1 MNSLRIVADNAAD
14 KAASVTSTNQLPSLP
29 ASNLLLN
36 RKALVWRSSTTTDT
50 LTVTWPSAEI
60 VSGVFLPG
68 CNLTEGSTM
77 RITASVGGVQTYD
90 SGEFVPCPPKQFGS
104 FDWGREE
111 LGANFY
117 AYSGQMKYAYHW
129 LPGPIEADSVQVF
142 ISDPT
147 NPAGYLEAA
156 RLVIGNHWSP
166 EVTADLGVQADIA
179 DRSTSSRAESG
190 DYISQP
196 GTRHRTLTFSLSAL
210 LPEEAAKLSGLI
222 GRAGT
227 TKPVF
232 VSLYPEHEDS
242 SLEQAYQIFGSQP
255 KTSPTAINSFNAYRQ
270 QISLEEF

>member
-14 KAASVTSTNQLPSLP
+14 KAASVTSTNQLPTLP

-36 RKALVWRSSTTTDT
+36 RKALVWRSPSTTDT
-50 LTVTWPSAEI
+50 LTVAWPSTEI

-68 CNLTEGSTM
+68 CNFTEDAVI
-77 RITASVGGVQTYD
+77 RITASLGGVQTYD
-90 SGEFVPCPPKQFGS
+90 SGDFLPCPPKQFGS

-117 AYSGQMKYAYHW
+117 AYSGQLRYAYHW
-129 LPGPIEADSVQVF
+129 LPDAVEADRLQVV
-142 ISDPT
+142 ISDT
-147 NPAGYLEAA
+147 HNPDGYLEAA

-166 EVTADLGVQADIA
+166 ETTADLGVQLDVADLSSTV
-179 DRSTSSRAESG
+179 RSASG
-190 DYISQP
+190 DYVSRP
-196 GTRHRTLTFSLSAL
+196 GTRHKTLSFSLSAL
-210 LPEEAAKLSGLI
+210 LPDEAAKLAGLI
-222 GRAGT
+222 ARAGT
-227 TKPVF
+227 TKPVL

-242 SLEQAYQIFGSQP
+242 SLEQAYQIYGSQP